1 MAVCMD
7 LGTESPCAGY
17 DEGIN
22 LFREE
27 GCSLDRFDLVYRLYR
42 IRRGMCDLYAMTV
55 AMWDEP
61 IGEYTPMYVLS
72 PSEREACSLFNLLV
86 DGRVMPLHLGDILE
100 DKLGSFLGDHLLKYR
115 EFSLQ
120 IPENM
125 IQ

>member
-1 MAVCMD
+1 MTTCVN
-7 LGTESPCAGY
+7 LGPVECSSEEEKEI
-17 DEGIN
+17 D

-27 GCSLDRFDLVYRLYR
+27 DCSLGRFDLVYRLYHV
-42 IRRGMCDLYAMTV
+42 RRGMRDLYAMTV
-55 AMWDEP
+55 AMCDDP

-72 PSEREACSLFNLLV
+72 PSKREACSLFDLLV
-86 DGRVMPLHLGDILE
+86 DGRVTPLHLGDVLE

>member
-1 MAVCMD
+1 MAVCVKSAVGAYVVD
-7 LGTESPCAGY
+7 CD
-17 DEGIN
+17 DEFN

-27 GCSLDRFDLVYRLYR
+27 ERRLDRFTLMYRLYR
-42 IRRGMCDLYAMTV
+42 IRHSLRDFYAVTV
-55 AMWDEP
+55 AMRDDP

-72 PSEREACSLFNLLV
+72 TSVKEAFPLFKALV
-86 DGRVMPLHLGDILE
+86 DGRVMPLHLGDVLE
-100 DKLGSFLGDHLLKYR
+100 DKLGNFLGDRLTKYR